1 MMRQAVWAEV
11 DLGAIKDNVR
21 HIRSTLRTGV
31 QFCAVVKADAY
42 GHGAVPVAKAVLEAG
57 ADRLAVAMLQEAVE
71 FHQLGMVVV
80 DEQHR
85 FGVEQRDQ
93 LRAKARGGST
103 PHLLVMTAT
112 PIPRTVALT
121 VYGDLE
127 VSTLRELPR
136 GRQPIA
142 TSVIFSRQKPL
153 WLQRAW
159 HRRHRQDARHRRRF
173 HAKGHG
179 GGRPV
184 QQPEL
189 E

>member
-1 MMRQAVWAEV
+1 MAGQLGGSDDATRVVLLTGSMSPAQKREVRAEIASGQAGIVIGTHA
-11 DLGAIKDNVR
+11 L
-21 HIRSTLRTGV
+21 
-31 QFCAVVKADAY
+31 
-42 GHGAVPVAKAVLEAG
+42 
-57 ADRLAVAMLQEAVE
+57 MQEAVE

-93 LRAKARGGST
+93 LRAKATGGIT

-127 VSTLRELPR
+127 TSTLRELPR

-142 TSVIFSRQKPL
+142 TNVIFASAEAGL
-153 WLQRAW
+153 AGAGLA
-159 HRRHRQDARHRRRF
+159 AHRRR
-173 HAKGHG
+173 
-179 GGRPV
+179 GRRRAAG
-184 QQPEL
+184 L
-189 E
+189 RGRAADRR